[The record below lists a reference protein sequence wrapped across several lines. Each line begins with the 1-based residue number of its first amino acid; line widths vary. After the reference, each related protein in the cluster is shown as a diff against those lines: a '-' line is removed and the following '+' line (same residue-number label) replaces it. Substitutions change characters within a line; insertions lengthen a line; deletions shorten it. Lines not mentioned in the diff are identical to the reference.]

1 MQHNEPNAAGERG
14 VVINTASIAAFDGQ
28 IGQVAY
34 SASKGGIVAMTLP
47 AARELARYGIRVMT
61 IAPGTFDTPLL
72 AGLPEEAR
80 RSLGEQVPFPSRL
93 GDPAEY
99 AALAAQ
105 IVENPMLNGRSDS
118 SGWGA
123 AYGSTLMLV
132 LDLTRLLPG
141 PLAGRMLAE
150 MGYQVHRVLPP
161 RGDLLEAASPEAYA
175 WLHQG
180 KSSET
185 VDLKTPAGRERL
197 QELVGE
203 AVALLE
209 TNRPGVMER
218 FGLGPETLRA
228 LNPQLTYVR
237 LAGFRDTPAQPGHDL
252 AYLAADGLLERFEPA
267 WQTVQ
272 LPIVRAHS
280 GPLLQL
286 LKACGVEVVFTRC
299 IWLKPLAHWLIPPC
313 QDLMAVP
320 CVIVSTRLL
329 LEHWL

>member
-1 MQHNEPNAAGERG
+1 
-14 VVINTASIAAFDGQ
+14 
-28 IGQVAY
+28 
-34 SASKGGIVAMTLP
+34 
-47 AARELARYGIRVMT
+47 
-61 IAPGTFDTPLL
+61 
-72 AGLPEEAR
+72 
-80 RSLGEQVPFPSRL
+80 
-93 GDPAEY
+93 
-99 AALAAQ
+99 
-105 IVENPMLNGRSDS
+105 
-118 SGWGA
+118 
-123 AYGSTLMLV
+123 MLV

-150 MGYQVHRVLPP
+150 MGYRVHRVLPP

-272 LPIVRAHS
+272 LADSTGAFWAVIATIEGLRRGGGFYEVYMAETARTLAYPALPGLDGSAVCYSQYPTAAGTLVIAALEPHLWAQCCNAFDHPEWQTEAFTPTHETNSVWRAVCALLRTRTAVEWEAWALAQNLPLRAVREFSVPAS
-280 GPLLQL
+280 LLPWHHQ
-286 LKACGVEVVFTRC
+286 
-299 IWLKPLAHWLIPPC
+299 P
-313 QDLMAVP
+313 
-320 CVIVSTRLL
+320 
-329 LEHWL
+329 